1 MKKIGRRTISK
12 PTKLSKRPSANRL
25 NKHTSRKQISNK
37 NHLKNLTVTRGRKR
51 QIRNKPAVKREILI
65 RRSSGRK
72 EKFDANR
79 LAQTVSRSGV
89 PYIMARDIAKKATK
103 KIKSEVRLK
112 QGKKKSQIS
121 RSRSGTRIRPVIITA
136 NRVRNLVT
144 QELGERNRPDI
155 AKSYAGSPLE
165 HFDLNKPSL
174 DQKEP
179 VLDTVA
185 ANRTKILHDRSKR

>member
-1 MKKIGRRTISK
+1 MKKIVRRRRTISK
-12 PTKLSKRPSANRL
+12 PTKLSKRPSANRPI
-25 NKHTSRKQISNK
+25 KHPSRKLISNK
-37 NHLKNLTVTRGRKR
+37 NHPKNLRVTRGRKR
-51 QIRNKPAVKREILI
+51 QIRNHPAVKREILI

-89 PYIMARDIAKKATK
+89 PYMMARDIAKKATK
-103 KIKSEVRLK
+103 KIKSEVRLT

-121 RSRSGTRIRPVIITA
+121 GTGRRPVIVSA
-136 NRVRNLVT
+136 NQVRNLVT
-144 QELGERNRPDI
+144 QELGERNRSDI
-155 AKSYAGSPLE
+155 AKSYTGSPLE

-185 ANRTKILHDRSKR
+185 NRTKILHDRSKR